1 MYDSVIT
8 GNENAYKDW
17 NCIILMFLT
26 SFIHCPFCVWLSMH
40 ILCVYICL
48 KTTTWLFL
56 VKTGWQSWDVVR
68 LDRHCLAFM
77 CMLIM
82 V

>member
-26 SFIHCPFCVWLSMH
+26 SFIHCPFCFDYAYFMCIYMSKD
-40 ILCVYICL
+40 YY
-48 KTTTWLFL
+48 
-56 VKTGWQSWDVVR
+56 
-68 LDRHCLAFM
+68 LAFFGEDRLAILG
-77 CMLIM
+77 CSKTR
-82 V
+82 